1 MPVNLICQST
11 LNGFATKLQQ
21 GLLQMATYT
30 TRGKRVTAQIR
41 LVGYPTESETFDT
54 KREAKE
60 WAVRRE
66 IEIKSIKQ
74 GKPLNYTLGQ
84 AIDKYITDV
93 APSHRGGDFEIRRL
107 KAMAQTLPTA
117 RPLADFNTD
126 FWNDW
131 KQKRLS
137 TKKQAD
143 TSKTIST
150 GTVRREMCDIT
161 LVFEHARKELRWIN
175 ANPLRD
181 VTRPPQGKSR
191 SRTISDTE
199 VALMFKTLK
208 YERGIKPISIGQQVG
223 AMFDLAL
230 ETGMRAGEVAGLT
243 WDNVHLDKRFV
254 HLPLTKNGRSRD
266 VPLRRSAE
274 AILDS
279 MRGVNDDEVF
289 APSSSTMDAY
299 FRKARKT
306 AGLEGFT
313 FHDARHTA
321 ATNIANT
328 LKSSNVTAQQA
339 VLDLC
344 AIFGW
349 TKIDQAL
356 TYYNPDVSDIAD
368 RMG

>member
-1 MPVNLICQST
+1 
-11 LNGFATKLQQ
+11 
-21 GLLQMATYT
+21 MATYT
-30 TRGKRVTAQIR
+30 ARGKRTTAQIR
-41 LVGYPTESETFDT
+41 IAGYATESKTFDT
-54 KREAKE
+54 KRDAKD
-60 WAVRRE
+60 WAARRE

-84 AIDKYITDV
+84 AIDKYIADV
-93 APSHRGGDFEIRRL
+93 APKHRGGDFEIRRL
-107 KAMAQTLPTA
+107 KAMAQTIPTA
-117 RPLADFNTD
+117 RPLAEFNTD

-131 KQKRLS
+131 KQKRLA

-143 TSKTIST
+143 ASKAVST
-150 GTVRREMCDIT
+150 GTVRRELCDIT

-175 ANPLRD
+175 TNPLRD
-181 VTRPPQGKSR
+181 VSRPPQGKSR
-191 SRTISDTE
+191 NRTITDDE
-199 VALMFKTLK
+199 VAAMFKTLK
-208 YERGIKPISIGQQVG
+208 YQRGVKSISICQQVG

-230 ETGMRAGEVAGLT
+230 ETGMRAGELAGLR
-243 WDNVHLDKRFV
+243 WENVQLDKRFV
-254 HLPLTKNGRSRD
+254 HLPITKNGRSRD
-266 VPLRRSAE
+266 VPLRRSAA
-274 AILDS
+274 AIIES
-279 MRGVNDDEVF
+279 MRDINDDEVF

-299 FRKARKT
+299 FRKARKM